1 VRHTV
6 SHPKLITKLE
16 SYGFSGHLLSWIKA
30 FLSNRTQAVTILECP
45 TLFLIYINDI
55 CEAVAD
61 LNVSVKLFADDAK
74 LYSVLDFGLSHDLSS
89 ACSRIASWAEN
100 WQMF

>member
-1 VRHTV
+1 
-6 SHPKLITKLE
+6 
-16 SYGFSGHLLSWIKA
+16 
-30 FLSNRTQAVTILECP
+30 
-45 TLFLIYINDI
+45 
-55 CEAVAD
+55 VAD